1 MLISW
6 KDLFFQ
12 PNVFGAQQ
20 QQTGFFRVRRRQ
32 GRKLKKEAELSF
44 FFLLVVARIF
54 VAAAAASISTPFI
67 LVAKQDLR
75 FLEVASVALTM
86 WSEGSFGGLVGR
98 ALTFMPEVRSS
109 NPISDIYEH
118 FSTNVVELWLQVG

>member
-1 MLISW
+1 M
-6 KDLFFQ
+6 
-12 PNVFGAQQ
+12 FGAQQ

-32 GRKLKKEAELSF
+32 CLKLKKEAELSF

-86 WSEGSFGGLVGR
+86 
-98 ALTFMPEVRSS
+98 
-109 NPISDIYEH
+109 
-118 FSTNVVELWLQVG
+118 